1 MAKLERLAQ
10 LAKKKTLFDDRPVEV
25 EELTFVRYDLLRDRL
40 QGICS

>member
-25 EELTFVRYDLLRDRL
+25 EELTFVRWRSQDDPL
-40 QGICS
+40 SSPN

>member
-25 EELTFVRYDLLRDRL
+25 EELTFVR
-40 QGICS
+40 

>member
-25 EELTFVRYDLLRDRL
+25 EELTFVCRNS
-40 QGICS
+40 GNT

>member
-25 EELTFVRYDLLRDRL
+25 EELTYVCTSYRKTDA
-40 QGICS
+40 